1 MRLFRGHLYKKYPS
15 LWRRNLTQDERKKL
29 IQMGCSE
36 QTLPSNI
43 ILVKASEIEDILTG
57 TEEKY
62 KALVVSS
69 ESSFAKTE
77 KNKRGST
84 WAQTLRPEQ
93 HLDAVPTPTP
103 INRNRINPKKRTFP
117 LWYLLIKHFFIG
129 QSSVFLSILFLS
141 KNLLKK
147 LR

>member
-1 MRLFRGHLYKKYPS
+1 
-15 LWRRNLTQDERKKL
+15 
-29 IQMGCSE
+29 MGCSE

-43 ILVKASEIEDILTG
+43 ILVKASEIEDILAG

-69 ESSFAKTE
+69 ESSFPKTE

-117 LWYLLIKHFFIG
+117 LWYLLFKLFLYGIVHFFFQFCFWAKNYLKSYDDFKNYTLTI
-129 QSSVFLSILFLS
+129 SFLSCVAFF
-141 KNLLKK
+141 
-147 LR
+147 

>member
-43 ILVKASEIEDILTG
+43 ILVKASEIEDILAG

-69 ESSFAKTE
+69 ESSFPKTE

-117 LWYLLIKHFFIG
+117 LWYLLFK
-129 QSSVFLSILFLS
+129 LFLYGIVQFFFQFCF
-141 KNLLKK
+141 
-147 LR
+147 